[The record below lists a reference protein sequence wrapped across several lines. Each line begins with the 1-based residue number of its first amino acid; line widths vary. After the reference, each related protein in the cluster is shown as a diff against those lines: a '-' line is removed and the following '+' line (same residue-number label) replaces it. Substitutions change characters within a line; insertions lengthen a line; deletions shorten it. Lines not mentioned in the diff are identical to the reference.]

1 MIPSAEARASYVKKI
16 MAESAPIRTR
26 RVYYKG
32 KTSDLKVYRFDLNNL
47 IFNQYNDRIAVEM
60 KTRYAKLGEVANI
73 YTEELE
79 DTICKILWEESLN
92 RNIST
97 LKNIENIGQQEPGVI
112 TLDGVIIDGNRRA
125 MLLKKHLNNNWFEAG
140 VIEEVLA
147 DNKKYIRELETQIQF
162 GTDDKVDYEPI
173 NKYLKVKDFYDIDRL
188 SIEQIADL
196 FNEEKSKIKE
206 YLDVMRLMD
215 DYLKYIDAEGIYTL
229 LKFISPGK
237 SGTKEGPLI
246 DLRNNLSQLR
256 NSGGKAKV
264 AWAYTESDVDDY
276 QRLYFDY
283 IRSECTDPKNLRL
296 LAPAKTNSK
305 GGVFMSEEIFKDLVS
320 KHNNAIWNET
330 SELEDFQDYSKRP
343 ECANLSYED
352 ISKKRELE
360 WQSKIKKDEMQGR
373 LFKADSNWTDIKEGA
388 KPIVLLSDALK
399 KLEMITDAHLESD
412 EFLVDPEAQEN
423 ARRINSKIYKIKKAM
438 GL

>member
-1 MIPSAEARASYVKKI
+1 MILSPQARTEYIQNVMKS
-16 MAESAPIRTR
+16 EPIRTR
-26 RVYYKG
+26 RVYYKNET
-32 KTSDLKVYRFDLNNL
+32 KDLKVYRFDLNNL

-60 KTRYAKLGEVANI
+60 KTRFAKIGEVANI
-73 YTEELE
+73 YTEDLE
-79 DTICKILWEESLN
+79 ETICKILWDESLN
-92 RNIST
+92 RNIAT

-125 MLLKKHLNNNWFEAG
+125 MLLKKHLKNNWFEAG

-173 NKYLKVKDFYDIDRL
+173 NKYLKVKDFYDVDKL

-196 FNEEKSKIKE
+196 FNESESKINQ

-256 NSGGKAKV
+256 NNGGKGKV

-276 QRLYFDY
+276 QRIYFDY

-305 GGVFMSEEIFKDLVS
+305 GGVFMSEEIFKELVS
-320 KHNNAIWNET
+320 KHDNAIWQEA
-330 SELEDFQDYSKRP
+330 SDLEDFQDFSKRA

-352 ISKKRELE
+352 IAKKRELE
-360 WQSKIKKDEMQGR
+360 WQSKINIDSMQGR
-373 LFKADSNWTDIKEGA
+373 LFRANSNWTDVKEGA
-388 KPIVLLSDALK
+388 KPGVLLSDALK
-399 KLEMITDAHLESD
+399 KLEMITDAHLEFD
-412 EFLVDPEAQEN
+412 DFLVDPEAQEN
-423 ARRINSKIYKIKKAM
+423 ARKLNSRIYKIKKAM